1 MKISHHVVFA
11 VDGLAVTVAIKAER
25 KYYLVY
31 LYLQHAV
38 ITYLKSVIIST
49 LSFFI

>member
-1 MKISHHVVFA
+1 VFA

-31 LYLQHAV
+31 LYLSFCQV
-38 ITYLKSVIIST
+38 VCELSV
-49 LSFFI
+49 